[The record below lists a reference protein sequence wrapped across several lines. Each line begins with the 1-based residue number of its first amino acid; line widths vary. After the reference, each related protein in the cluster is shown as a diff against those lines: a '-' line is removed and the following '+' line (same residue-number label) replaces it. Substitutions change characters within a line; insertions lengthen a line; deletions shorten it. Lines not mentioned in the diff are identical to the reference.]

1 MISTKGLALGYAQK
15 RIIHPLDIGIEA
27 GKVTSI
33 IGPNGCG
40 KSTFLKGISRIIGH
54 QEGHVYLNSKD
65 IHTIGTKDL
74 AKQMAVLPQ
83 TPQAPEGLKVKE
95 LVAYGR
101 FPHSKRIGRM
111 RVEDDEKIAWALEV
125 TNLTMYS
132 QHEVDALSGGQRQRV
147 WIAMALA
154 QETEL
159 ILLDEP
165 TTYLDMAYQLEVLEL
180 LQLLNQE
187 HGTTIVM
194 VLHDIN
200 QAARFSDHLIAFK
213 DGHIVASGNRFDIM
227 NEQVL
232 KETFGI
238 EADIVYHPK
247 TGEPL
252 ILSYGLCQ
260 HTRED
265 KKLGGKK

>member
-1 MISTKGLALGYAQK
+1 MIKTKGLALGYGQK
-15 RIIHPLDIGIEA
+15 RIIEPIDIGIEP
-27 GKVTSI
+27 GKITSI

-54 QEGHVYLNSKD
+54 QGGHVYLNGKD
-65 IHTIGTKDL
+65 IHTIGTKEL
-74 AKQMAVLPQ
+74 ATQMAVLPQ

-111 RVEDDEKIAWALEV
+111 SAKDHERIEWALHV
-125 TNLTMYS
+125 TNLSEYTD
-132 QHEVDALSGGQRQRV
+132 HEVDALSGGQRQRV

-154 QETEL
+154 QETDM

-180 LQLLNQE
+180 LALLNRE

-200 QAARFSDHLIAFK
+200 QAARFSDRLIAFK
-213 DGHIVASGNRFDIM
+213 EGKVVASGDRFEIM
-227 NEQVL
+227 NVDVL
-232 KETFGI
+232 KTTFGI
-238 EADIVYHPK
+238 EADIAYHPR

-252 ILSYGLCQ
+252 ILSYGLCK
-260 HTRED
+260 HSMVD
-265 KKLGGKK
+265 KEIGGQS